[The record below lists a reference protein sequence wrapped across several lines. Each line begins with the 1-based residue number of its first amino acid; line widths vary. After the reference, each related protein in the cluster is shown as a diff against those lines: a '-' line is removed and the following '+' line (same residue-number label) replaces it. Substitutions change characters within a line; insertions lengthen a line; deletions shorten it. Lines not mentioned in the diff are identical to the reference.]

1 MSRDPFPYEDIIDLP
16 HPVSRKHKPMDRTDR
31 AAQFAPFAAL
41 TGYGDVIEE
50 TARLTDRRI
59 ELSESEQAELN
70 DKLGALARRLPAEAT
85 LTWFV
90 PDGRKDGGR
99 YESKTLTVRRIQ
111 PGEGRLVLAD
121 GGSIGFD
128 CLLDVEFPEK
138 NGNY

>member
-1 MSRDPFPYEDIIDLP
+1 MRDDNPYADIIDLP
-16 HPVSRKHKPMDRTDR
+16 RPVSRTHPRMPLLNR

-50 TARLTDRRI
+50 TARRTDRRI

-99 YESKTLTVRRIQ
+99 YESKTLTVRRVL

>member
-1 MSRDPFPYEDIIDLP
+1 MRDDNPYADIIDLP
-16 HPVSRKHKPMDRTDR
+16 RPVSRTHPRMPLLNR

-70 DKLGALARRLPAEAT
+70 DRLSALARRLPAEAT

>member
-1 MSRDPFPYEDIIDLP
+1 MRDDNPYADIIDLP
-16 HPVSRKHKPMDRTDR
+16 RPVSRTHPRMPLLNR

-70 DKLGALARRLPAEAT
+70 DRLSALARRLPAEAT

-128 CLLDVEFPEK
+128 CLLNVEFPEK

>member
-1 MSRDPFPYEDIIDLP
+1 MRDDNPYADIIDLP
-16 HPVSRKHKPMDRTDR
+16 RPVSRTHPRMPLLNR

-70 DKLGALARRLPAEAT
+70 DRLSALAQRLPAEAT

>member
-1 MSRDPFPYEDIIDLP
+1 MRDDNPYADIIDLP
-16 HPVSRKHKPMDRTDR
+16 RPVSRTHPRMPLLNR

-70 DKLGALARRLPAEAT
+70 DRLSALARRLPAEAT

-99 YESKTLTVRRIQ
+99 YESQTLTVRRVL

>member
-1 MSRDPFPYEDIIDLP
+1 MRDDNPYADIIDLP
-16 HPVSRKHKPMDRTDR
+16 RHVSRTHPRMPLLNR

-70 DKLGALARRLPAEAT
+70 DRLSALARRLPAEAT

>member
-1 MSRDPFPYEDIIDLP
+1 MRDDNPYADIIDLP
-16 HPVSRKHKPMDRTDR
+16 RPVSRTHPRMSLLNR

-70 DKLGALARRLPAEAT
+70 DRLSALARHLPAEAT

-99 YESKTLTVRRIQ
+99 YESKTLTVRRVL